1 MIKSW
6 PLLIRLTFILILLFL
21 LLYAIFIAQGILLPL
36 GFSLL
41 LAILLQPIQ
50 RKCMQF
56 KIPRI
61 PAIMIAMLVATIV
74 LTGVLV
80 FMYFQVSVFV
90 KDFGSVKKNLLQFLS
105 QVQDWIGS
113 TFKVSKQQQQQLI
126 EQTKQNSVEK
136 VGAVAGSTLGFIGAS
151 FASVIVVPVYVFLFM
166 YYSNHLKH
174 FIINLFDSKH
184 LTKVTHALQEVR
196 SVIQHYIT
204 GLLLETTCVAVLNS
218 IGLMIIGVP
227 FAILLGVIGAILN
240 LIPYIGGLIAVVL
253 TALITLTNTGDTYKM
268 LGSFIVY
275 LIVQFIDNNFF
286 VPRIIGSHVKLNALI
301 SLVAV
306 LVGGAIAGVGGM
318 FLSIPFIA
326 IAKVVFDHVEDLK
339 PWGTLFGDE
348 ENAGWNL
355 TLNKRKTRTIQAN
368 KKDK

>member
-6 PLLIRLTFILILLFL
+6 PLLVRLTFILILLFL
-21 LLYAIFIAQGILLPL
+21 VFYAVYIAQGILIPL

-41 LAILLQPIQ
+41 LAMLLQPIQ
-50 RKCMQF
+50 FKCMQLR
-56 KIPRI
+56 IPRI

-74 LTGVLV
+74 LTGVLM
-80 FMYFQVSVFV
+80 FMYYQVSTFV
-90 KDFGSVKKNLLQFLS
+90 KDFGSVKKNLLQFFS
-105 QVQDWIGS
+105 QVQDWIGT
-113 TFKVSKQQQQQLI
+113 TFNVSKQQQQKLI
-126 EQTKQNSVEK
+126 EQTKENSVEK

-166 YYSNHLKH
+166 YYSDHLKH
-174 FIINLFDSKH
+174 FIVNLFDSKH
-184 LTKVTHALQEVR
+184 LAKVTSALHEVR

-218 IGLMIIGVP
+218 IGLMILGIP
-227 FAILLGVIGAILN
+227 YAILLGVIGAILN
-240 LIPYIGGLIAVVL
+240 LIPYIGGLISVVL
-253 TALITLTNTGDTYKM
+253 TALITLTNTGDSYKM
-268 LGSFIVY
+268 FGSFIVY
-275 LIVQFIDNNFF
+275 LVVQFIDNNFF

-301 SLVAV
+301 SLIAV
-306 LVGGAIAGVGGM
+306 LIGGAIAGVGGM

-326 IAKVVFDHVEDLK
+326 IAKVIFDHVEDLK

-355 TLNKRKTRTIQAN
+355 RLTRKKSHTVQAN

>member
-6 PLLIRLTFILILLFL
+6 PLLIRLTFILLLLFL
-21 LLYAIFIAQGILLPL
+21 VLYALYIAQGIFVPL

-50 RKCMQF
+50 FKCMRF

-61 PAIMIAMLVATIV
+61 PAIMIAMLVAAIV
-74 LTGVLV
+74 LTGILV
-80 FMYFQVSVFV
+80 FMYYQVSTFV
-90 KDFGSVKKNLLQFLS
+90 NDFGTVKKNLLQFFS
-105 QVQDWIGS
+105 QVQDWFSS
-113 TFKVSKQQQQQLI
+113 TFNVSKQKQQQLI
-126 EQTKQNSVEK
+126 EQTKENSVEK
-136 VGAVAGSTLGFIGAS
+136 VGAVAGIIGAS
-151 FASVIVVPVYVFLFM
+151 FASVVVVPVYVFLFM
-166 YYSNHLKH
+166 YYSDHLKH
-174 FIINLFDSKH
+174 FIVNLFDQKH

-196 SVIQHYIT
+196 TVIQHYIT

-240 LIPYIGGLIAVVL
+240 LIPYIGGLISVVL
-253 TALITLTNTGDTYKM
+253 TALITLTNTGDAYKM

-301 SLVAV
+301 SLIAV

-355 TLNKRKTRTIQAN
+355 RLARRKARAIQAN